1 MTYNARSGQ
10 LLDAL
15 REQPP
20 LVQCITNYV
29 AMNVAAN
36 VLLAAGASPAMVHA
50 EEEAGEFAGIA
61 GALTVNIGTLSP
73 GWIGGMLAAARAAA
87 KAGKPWVLDPVAHF
101 ATAYRRGVVAE
112 LLALGPTIVRGNA
125 SEIIALAGGQ
135 SAGQGVDSGDPV
147 EQAEASATALAQRH
161 RMVVAVTGE
170 TDFVTDGAAR
180 GAHFRRL
187 AADAAGYRARLL
199 ADLPCRGLRRGRARR
214 PLRGDGCGAG
224 DVCGGR
230 RAGRRWCVRAG
241 LVRLAVSRCAGG
253 ARRCRSRGRGT
264 DRGRLMRF
272 DLSLYLVLDPGLCA
286 EAGMVETARAA
297 VAGGVTMVQLRD
309 KHATTAARIEA
320 GRALKAALAS
330 TGALADRQ

>member
-1 MTYNARSGQ
+1 MTFQARSGQ

-50 EEEAGEFAGIA
+50 EEEAAEFAGIA

-73 GWIGGMLAAARAAA
+73 GWTGGMLAAARAAA

-170 TDFVTDGAAR
+170 TDFVTDGARAAR
-180 GAHFRRL
+180 ISGGSPLMPQVTALGCSLTCLVGAFAAVEPDAPFEATVAALAMFAVAGEQAADGASGPGSFGWRFLDAL
-187 AADAAGYRARLL
+187 AAL
-199 ADLPCRGLRRGRARR
+199 
-214 PLRGDGCGAG
+214 DG
-224 DVCGGR
+224 
-230 RAGRRWCVRAG
+230 AG
-241 LVRLAVSRCAGG
+241 LVAG
-253 ARRCRSRGRGT
+253 S
-264 DRGRLMRF
+264 
-272 DLSLYLVLDPGLCA
+272 
-286 EAGMVETARAA
+286 
-297 VAGGVTMVQLRD
+297 
-309 KHATTAARIEA
+309 KIEA
-320 GRALKAALAS
+320 A
-330 TGALADRQ
+330 